1 MSPAVHDKL
10 DATINDLKG
19 KPETVNKR
27 LRYKLDS
34 SAVAASADGAAA
46 IAGKIADGVAC
57 KNPHR
62 LFRPSKTHEKQHK
75 ARGASQGPTI
85 NFRDAAGAGESVKEA
100 RTSERSSRAG
110 LDMWYECESEGGAA
124 TVAALAASSLE
135 AASTTSFTAS
145 PSERFAHLASNASAR
160 ADDVVS
166 PSWWCDPN
174 TRVAPRSSAIRLNF
188 FSCLRDLRGASKSKK
203 RPPIVFSEG
212 DDSYQGSEGTPTPQN
227 AEIAQRLGFN
237 IEPIDARPQTEL
249 EQRPHLVDVLVAK
262 RARL

>member
-75 ARGASQGPTI
+75 AHGASQGHT
-85 NFRDAAGAGESVKEA
+85 NHFGLGAAGAG
-100 RTSERSSRAG
+100 T
-110 LDMWYECESEGGAA
+110 
-124 TVAALAASSLE
+124 LAMC
-135 AASTTSFTAS
+135 
-145 PSERFAHLASNASAR
+145 RHLAMCRRRRTFPAR
-160 ADDVVS
+160 S
-166 PSWWCDPN
+166 PP
-174 TRVAPRSSAIRLNF
+174 TRPSV
-188 FSCLRDLRGASKSKK
+188 
-203 RPPIVFSEG
+203 
-212 DDSYQGSEGTPTPQN
+212 
-227 AEIAQRLGFN
+227 
-237 IEPIDARPQTEL
+237 ARP
-249 EQRPHLVDVLVAK
+249 H
-262 RARL
+262 